1 VSLTKQNKNIRKR
14 LTFKSTTDNLAAI
27 REFVKTTAHQA
38 GFSKDVAGKIILAV
52 DEAVTNVIKHAY
64 RYSEDGKI
72 LISISFIKNKF
83 SISISD
89 KGTHFDS
96 KLIKDP
102 DLEEYYE
109 QKRVG
114 GLGMFLMK
122 KLMDDI
128 KYSQLQNRNK
138 VTLIKYLR

>member
-1 VSLTKQNKNIRKR
+1 MSKQNKNIRKR
-14 LTFKSTTDNLAAI
+14 STFKSSTDNLSAI
-27 REFVKTTAHQA
+27 RDFVKSTVLLA
-38 GFSKDVAGKIILAV
+38 GFSKDVSGNIILAV

-64 RYSEDGKI
+64 NYSDAGKI
-72 LISISFIKNKF
+72 LVSISFIKNKL

-89 KGTHFDS
+89 KGTHFNS

-102 DLEEYYE
+102 NLEEYYE

-122 KLMDDI
+122 KLMDDV
-128 KYSQLQNRNK
+128 KYSQPQNRNK
-138 VTLIKYLR
+138 VTLIKYLK

>member
-1 VSLTKQNKNIRKR
+1 MSKQIKNIRKR
-14 LTFKSTTDNLAAI
+14 STFKSSTDNLSSI
-27 REFVKTTAHQA
+27 RDFVKSTAQQV
-38 GFSKDVAGKIILAV
+38 GFSKDISGNIILAV

-64 RYSEDGKI
+64 KYSEEGKI
-72 LISISFIKNKF
+72 LVSISFIKNKF
-83 SISISD
+83 SVSISD
-89 KGTHFDS
+89 KGTHFNS

-102 DLEEYYE
+102 NLEEYYK

-122 KLMDDI
+122 KLMDDV
-128 KYSQLQNRNK
+128 KYSQPQNRNK

>member
-1 VSLTKQNKNIRKR
+1 MSKQIKNIRKR
-14 LTFKSTTDNLAAI
+14 STFKSSTDNLSSI
-27 REFVKTTAHQA
+27 RDFVKSTAQQV
-38 GFSKDVAGKIILAV
+38 GFSKDISGNIILAV

-64 RYSEDGKI
+64 NYSEEGKI
-72 LISISFIKNKF
+72 LVSISFIKNKF
-83 SISISD
+83 SVSISD
-89 KGTHFDS
+89 KGTHFNS

-102 DLEEYYE
+102 NLEEYYK

-122 KLMDDI
+122 KLMDDV
-128 KYSQLQNRNK
+128 KYSQPQNRNK

>member
-1 VSLTKQNKNIRKR
+1 MSKQSKNIRKR
-14 LTFKSTTDNLAAI
+14 STFKSSTDNLSAI
-27 REFVKTTAHQA
+27 RDFVKSTALQV
-38 GFSKDVAGKIILAV
+38 GFSKDVSGNIILAV

-64 RYSEDGKI
+64 NYSDAGKI
-72 LISISFIKNKF
+72 LVSISFIKNKF

-89 KGTHFDS
+89 KGTHFNS

-102 DLEEYYE
+102 DLEEYYK
-109 QKRVG
+109 QKKVG

-122 KLMDDI
+122 KLMDDV
-128 KYSQLQNRNK
+128 KYSQPQNRNK

>member
-1 VSLTKQNKNIRKR
+1 MSNKSKNIRKR

-27 REFVKTTAHQA
+27 RDFVKATANEV
-38 GFSKDVAGKIILAV
+38 GFSKDDSGKIILAV
-52 DEAVTNVIKHAY
+52 DEAVTNIIKHAY
-64 RYSEDGKI
+64 KYSKEGKI
-72 LISISFIKNKF
+72 LVSISFIKNKF

-102 DLEEYYE
+102 DLEEYYK

-122 KLMDDI
+122 KLMDDV
-128 KYSQLQNRNK
+128 KYSQPQNRNK